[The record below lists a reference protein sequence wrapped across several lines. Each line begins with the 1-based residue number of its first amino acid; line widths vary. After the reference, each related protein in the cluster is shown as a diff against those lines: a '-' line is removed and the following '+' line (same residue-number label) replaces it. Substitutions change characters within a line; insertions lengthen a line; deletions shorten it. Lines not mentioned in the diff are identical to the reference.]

1 MAVVQYQVEVGAT
14 YATLTTVVSNVQN
27 VSLKYGRE
35 KPLDNYSANTANV
48 VLRYPT
54 GYTTPNALFITGTWV
69 RISVRRVAPGY
80 ETYTQL
86 FVGRLTDV
94 IVNYGIPYSGGVGN
108 ADFVTLTCEG
118 NFAAFGRV
126 QGNNYAMTAGTL
138 NAQTGQCTTQTGLSV
153 STTTN
158 FGGTQAFPATTI
170 SGTWGDWINR
180 AVLTMN
186 GRLIDVSDGVFMVNA
201 YYKIPGFYGGFSDT
215 TNNASNHVYEQIAF
229 TSLAD
234 SYYTQVT
241 VDPESYSA
249 ATVQTGSAPYRTYLV
264 NTFNASTS
272 QATDF
277 ANYLLSTYST
287 ATTRILSVTCN
298 LNAQEGDMPRYG
310 MGEIGSTVTVTFRGT
325 VFNCV
330 LEGATFSGNPTQ
342 ASATFY
348 LSAQDLNNYLT
359 LNDAVYGKLNNNK
372 LGY

>member
-1 MAVVQYQVEVGAT
+1 
-14 YATLTTVVSNVQN
+14 
-27 VSLKYGRE
+27 
-35 KPLDNYSANTANV
+35 
-48 VLRYPT
+48 
-54 GYTTPNALFITGTWV
+54 LFITGTWV
-69 RISVRRVAPGY
+69 RISVRLGTSGTFR
-80 ETYTQL
+80 QL

-94 IVNYGIPYSGGVGN
+94 IVNYGIPFSGGVGN

-126 QGNNYAMTAGTL
+126 QGNSYAMTAGTL
-138 NAQTGQCTTQTGLSV
+138 SAQAGQCATQTGLNI
-153 STTTN
+153 STSSG

-170 SGTWGDWINR
+170 SSTWGDWVNR

-186 GRLIDVSDGVFMVNA
+186 GRLIDISDGILMVNA
-201 YYKIPGFYGGFSDT
+201 YYKISGFYGNFSDT
-215 TNNASNHVYEQIAF
+215 VNNASNHSFEQIAF

-241 VDPESYSA
+241 VDPESFAA
-249 ATVQTGSAPYRTYLV
+249 ATVETGVAPFRTYLV

-298 LNAQEGDMPRYG
+298 LSAQNGGIPSYS
-310 MGEIGSTVTVTFRGT
+310 MGEIGSTVTVTFRGVT
-325 VFNCV
+325 LNCV

-348 LSAQDLNNYLT
+348 LSAQDL
-359 LNDAVYGKLNNNK
+359 
-372 LGY
+372 

>member
-1 MAVVQYQVEVGAT
+1 MAIIQYQVEVGAD
-14 YATLTTVVSNVQN
+14 YSTLTTVVDNVQN
-27 VSLKYGRE
+27 VSLTYGRQ
-35 KPLDNYSANTANV
+35 KPLDAYSANTGNV
-48 VLRYPT
+48 VVRYPD
-54 GYTTPNALFITGTWV
+54 GYTSPNALFITGTWV
-69 RISVRRVAPGY
+69 RISVRLGTSGTFR
-80 ETYTQL
+80 QL
-86 FVGRLTDV
+86 FVGRITDV
-94 IVNYGIPYSGGVGN
+94 VVNYGIPFSGGVGN

-126 QGNNYAMTAGTL
+126 QGNSYAMTAGTL
-138 NAQTGQCTTQTGLSV
+138 SAQAGQCTTQTGLDI
-153 STTTN
+153 STSSG

-170 SGTWGDWINR
+170 SSTWGDWVNR

-186 GRLIDVSDGVFMVNA
+186 GRLIDISDGILMVNP
-201 YYKIPGFYGGFSDT
+201 YYKISGFYGNFSDT
-215 TNNASNHVYEQIAF
+215 LNNASNHSFEQIAF

-234 SYYTQVT
+234 SFYTQVT
-241 VDPESYSA
+241 VDPESFAA
-249 ATVQTGSAPYRTYLV
+249 ATVETGVAPFRTYLV

-298 LNAQEGDMPRYG
+298 LSAQNGGIPSYS
-310 MGEIGSTVTVTFRGT
+310 MGEIGSTVTVTFRGVT
-325 VFNCV
+325 LNCV

-359 LNDAVYGKLNNNK
+359 LDDAVYGKLDENK

>member
-1 MAVVQYQVEVGAT
+1 MAIVQYQVEVGAT

-35 KPLDNYSANTANV
+35 KPLENYSSNTANV

-54 GYTTPNALFITGTWV
+54 GYTSPNALFVTGTWV
-69 RISVRRVAPGY
+69 RISVRRVAPGF
-80 ETYTQL
+80 ETYRQL
-86 FVGRLTDV
+86 FVGRITDV

-138 NAQTGQCTTQTGLSV
+138 SAQAGQCTTQTGLNI
-153 STTTN
+153 STSSG
-158 FGGTQAFPATTI
+158 FGGTQSFPATTI
-170 SGTWGDWINR
+170 SSTWGDWVNR

-186 GRLIDVSDGVFMVNA
+186 GRLIDISDGILMVNA
-201 YYKIPGFYGGFSDT
+201 YYKFAGFYGNFSDT
-215 TNNASNHVYEQIAF
+215 TNDASNHSFEQIAF

-234 SYYTQVT
+234 SFYTQVT
-241 VDPESYSA
+241 VDPESFAA

-298 LNAQEGDMPRYG
+298 LNAQEGDIPSYG
-310 MGEIGSTVTVTFRGT
+310 MGEIGSTVTVTFRGVT
-325 VFNCV
+325 LNCV
-330 LEGATFSGNPTQ
+330 IEGATFSGNPTQ
-342 ASATFY
+342 SSATFY

-359 LNDAVYGKLNNNK
+359 LNDAVYGKLDNNK